1 MTAVEERPGTRPR
14 PEVAAARQA
23 AAGRAPT
30 PGRERARVP
39 HRVADPVRA
48 NADELATLESTG
60 AGHDAAAERGEQL
73 RRRVRGGLDDAAPAG
88 PVAAGRFPLGKL
100 VTHHDFGQIQQAAD
114 DMVGGRT
121 SKPVLRW

>member
-23 AAGRAPT
+23 VAGWAST
-30 PGRERARVP
+30 PSRERARV
-39 HRVADPVRA
+39 ADLVRA

-60 AGHDAAAERGEQL
+60 AGHHAAAERGEQV

-121 SKPVLRW
+121 IKPVLRW